1 MASFWNHSEL
11 GTDEGQADNFYLK
24 LFKKN
29 LPELN
34 HVELRKSVAGS
45 WESVR

>member
-1 MASFWNHSEL
+1 LAKFLDELNEIRKSYPWNKK
-11 GTDEGQADNFYLK
+11 AIVK

-34 HVELRKSVAGS
+34 HVELRKFLV
-45 WESVR
+45 EKM